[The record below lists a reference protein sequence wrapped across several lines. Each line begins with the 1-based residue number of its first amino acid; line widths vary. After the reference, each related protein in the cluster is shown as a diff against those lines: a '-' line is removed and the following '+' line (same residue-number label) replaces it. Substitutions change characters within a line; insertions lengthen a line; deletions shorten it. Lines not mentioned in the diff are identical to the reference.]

1 VDSALATIPII
12 GNRIGQNVHE
22 LRGSGL
28 LLALS
33 LITAIWS
40 GLGVIRASQAAMD
53 DVWDVPKRDRL
64 AFIPS
69 IARALALLVA
79 FGIAL
84 GVSFGTCL
92 LTGLLSHVIQ
102 HPPSW
107 FEWPSR
113 PAGLYRITQGVHVT
127 TGFAS
132 IPILLAKLWTV
143 FPRFWTWPPFRNVA
157 HAVERISL
165 VPLVAGGLFL
175 LFSGVANVARW
186 YPYPFFFPSAHYWTA
201 WLTIGAMIAHIG
213 AKASLT
219 RDALRG
225 DAPAQMA
232 AARSSDRR
240 AFLGGVAATT
250 GLVALAVAG
259 GTVRPLSRFAALAQ
273 RRPAEGPQG
282 LPVNKTAGGAGVVK
296 LARDPAYRLQV
307 EGNVRRP
314 LSLSLDELSALPQ
327 HVAELPIACVEG
339 WSRSARWRGVRVRDL
354 LATAGAGATEAG
366 VDVESLQRS
375 GRYRRS
381 TLNSSHVRD
390 HETLLALEQRAAG
403 NPS

>member
-1 VDSALATIPII
+1 MVRPADVVT
-12 GNRIGQNVHE
+12 NVERRFTSELHE
-22 LRGSGL
+22 TRN
-28 LLALS
+28 A
-33 LITAIWS
+33 
-40 GLGVIRASQAAMD
+40 
-53 DVWDVPKRDRL
+53 
-64 AFIPS
+64 
-69 IARALALLVA
+69 ALL
-79 FGIAL
+79 GIAL
-84 GVSFGTCL
+84 GVSFGTCF
-92 LTGLLSHVIQ
+92 LTGLLSHLIQ
-102 HPPSW
+102 HPPGW

-127 TGFAS
+127 TGFVS

-143 FPRFWTWPPFRNVA
+143 SPRFWTWPPFRNVA

-201 WLTIGAMIAHIG
+201 WLTIGAMIAHVG

-219 RDALRG
+219 RDALRR
-225 DAPAQMA
+225 DPPAEMAP
-232 AARSSDRR
+232 ARSSDRR

-259 GTVRPLSRFAALAQ
+259 GTVGPLSRFAALAQ

-307 EGNVRRP
+307 QGNVRRP

-327 HVAELPIACVEG
+327 QEAELPIACVEG

-354 LATAGAGATEAG
+354 LAMAGASATAAG
-366 VDVESLQRS
+366 VEVESLQRS

-381 TLNSSHVRD
+381 TLNSSHVDD
-390 HETLLALEQRAAG
+390 HETLLALELNGEPLHLDHGYPVRLIAPNLPGVLQTKWVGRLVVL
-403 NPS
+403 